1 MTLLLIIGWFAVI
14 VVSLFAAEKFLN
26 KTDLL

>member
-14 VVSLFAAEKFLN
+14 VLSLLATEKFLE